1 MCLFLSRLL
10 SDCVRDLSSDKYELL
25 KVKLCRR
32 LAKLDSE
39 KKCLSLTDGRTHAF
53 TVVPRVVE
61 LFCTKS
67 IDVTTAALETEWKN
81 WKRGFQRRVP
91 KLPTRASH
99 EDHCLQ
105 LPNSLAYLRK
115 TLESAQHRHSG
126 AEAVDPRSLSQIAD
140 KNTSKEFSK
149 LMKIYSS
156 LALREMALESKSIE
170 IPSSK
175 EATENRCAGL
185 ALTITEYI
193 SAVGDAYDGNFE
205 QMSLFIL
212 TIFDLWVAMDKCA
225 TVVYPLLSDYH
236 PWFTPEILDVLL
248 LPRWKQLKRL

>member
-1 MCLFLSRLL
+1 MTLFEVNGQRISLPALRKRVKDDVCWDNARLPWRRSPFWLVLRVSVQRLLYLHLGSEAGRIQYQALMCLFLARLL

-39 KKCLSLTDGRTHAF
+39 KTEKKCLSLTDGRRHAF

-81 WKRGFQRRVP
+81 WKRRFQRRVP

-105 LPNSLAYLRK
+105 LPKSLASYKRPWNRPSIA
-115 TLESAQHRHSG
+115 TLERRRQTLGRSVKLQIKTPPRIFEIDEDILIASSSRDG
-126 AEAVDPRSLSQIAD
+126 AGV
-140 KNTSKEFSK
+140 
-149 LMKIYSS
+149 
-156 LALREMALESKSIE
+156 
-170 IPSSK
+170 
-175 EATENRCAGL
+175 
-185 ALTITEYI
+185 
-193 SAVGDAYDGNFE
+193 
-205 QMSLFIL
+205 
-212 TIFDLWVAMDKCA
+212 
-225 TVVYPLLSDYH
+225 
-236 PWFTPEILDVLL
+236 
-248 LPRWKQLKRL
+248 